1 MKISKIISV
10 LSAMV
15 LISFGAITLHSEE
28 NDVKFGIFGGVN
40 FNMHSPD
47 FTLPYNN
54 LGTNNIF
61 KENKT
66 SIGIH
71 LGGLVDYKMAD
82 GYILSGRLGFHSA
95 SVLFQDDRT
104 STAQTGGVDTTLA
117 GEFDASVY
125 YVEISPMVKFTN
137 LLPVD
142 DLYLLGGLELGIPI
156 SAKYDLNNQIAM
168 TENDINNVQTLNTKD
183 EDIEGKSLR
192 MAIALGAGYNF
203 EIGDG
208 VELSPEVSFRLP
220 LTKVSSNDN
229 FDSWSM
235 PQVRV
240 GVSLTF
246 GGNSTKVNNEPE
258 PGELSVGFNDVSY
271 YDTDGT
277 KKPLKEIS
285 VEETEYQELYP
296 VLPYVF
302 CSENSTKPD
311 TRYQNMASQSGS
323 GEFSF
328 SSLEADAL
336 AINYNT
342 MDIIGRR
349 MQTNKQARI
358 RINGTLDGRDE
369 VDLSVAKERAQFAKN
384 YIVVNYGINPD
395 RIDVSASK
403 KPEKPSAMS
412 NPDGMQ
418 ENRRIEFFSTNH
430 ELLEPILL
438 SKDKQ
443 RVSFP
448 QLIEFNPAVVSSEG
462 VKNWELRVLQAG
474 RIIKQIAGTGTPKP
488 VQWSIMPNDLTDA
501 QVPLDYTFE
510 VIDNSGKVKSSSGS
524 IPVEYYSFTR
534 KRTEDM
540 PDKTISKY
548 SLVVF
553 DFDSPEISE
562 ADKKILEDKVIPAI
576 NYNSTVQIYGYTDKL
591 GNDSYN
597 KKLALQRA
605 NNVKNF
611 LESKVKNVK
620 FEVYGVG
627 ESVELFDN
635 NSPIGRQLSRT
646 VQVYVVTPKQ

>member
-1 MKISKIISV
+1 MKVSRIISV
-10 LSAMV
+10 LSALM
-15 LISFGAITLHSEE
+15 LISLGAITLHSEE
-28 NDVKFGIFGGVN
+28 NDVKFGIFGGIN

-47 FTLPYNN
+47 FTLDNAVIPSVNTPTHN
-54 LGTNNIF
+54 VF
-61 KENKT
+61 QENAT

-71 LGGLVDYKMAD
+71 LGGLIDYKMAE
-82 GYILSGRLGFHSA
+82 GYIFSGRLGIHSA
-95 SVLFQDDRT
+95 SVLFKDDHT
-104 STAQTGGVDTTLA
+104 IGTNIQMS
-117 GEFDASVY
+117 GELDASLY
-125 YVEISPMVKFTN
+125 YVEISPMVKFTD
-137 LLPVD
+137 LIPVEN
-142 DLYLLGGLELGIPI
+142 LYLLGGLELSFPI
-156 SAKYDLNNQIAM
+156 SASYDLNNDGTTIAGQAQE
-168 TENDINNVQTLNTKD
+168 TDNLEGQDID
-183 EDIEGKSLR
+183 GKSMR

-203 EIGDG
+203 DIGDG
-208 VELSPEVSFRLP
+208 VELSPEISFRLP
-220 LTKVSSNDN
+220 LTKVSSDDM

-235 PQVRV
+235 SQIRV
-240 GVSLTF
+240 GVALTF
-246 GGNSTKVNNEPE
+246 GGDATKVKNEPD

-277 KKPLKEIS
+277 KKELNEIS

-296 VLPYVF
+296 VIPYVF
-302 CSENSTKPD
+302 CSENATKPD
-311 TRYQNMASQSGS
+311 TRYQTMASQSGS
-323 GEFSF
+323 GDFSF
-328 SSLEADAL
+328 SALEANAL
-336 AINYNT
+336 SINYNT
-342 MDIIGRR
+342 MDIIGKR
-349 MQTNKQARI
+349 MQSNKQARI

-369 VDLSVAKERAQFAKN
+369 VDLSVAKQRAEFAKN

-395 RIDVSASK
+395 RIDVTSSK

-448 QLIEFNPAVVSSEG
+448 QLIEFNPVVVSSEG
-462 VKNWELRVLQAG
+462 VKNWELRILQAD
-474 RIIKQIAGTGTPKP
+474 RIIKQISGTGSPEAI
-488 VQWSIMPNDLTDA
+488 QWSIMPNDLTDA
-501 QVPLDYTFE
+501 QVPLDYTLE
-510 VIDNSGKVKSSSGS
+510 VIDNKGKIQSSSGS

-553 DFDSPEISE
+553 DFDSPEISD
-562 ADKKILEDKVIPAI
+562 ADKKMLEDKVIPAI

-611 LESKVKNVK
+611 LESKIKNVK